1 MFKHLNE
8 TEILNNIFIF
18 FFFSPRIHFISFNNE
33 TKLTH
38 QLKPI
43 EFYSNFHPPLL
54 IPLPRCNCYNCKQPS
69 LQMHAHQM
77 SLAKCRYQSR
87 ALSASPSPPPIP
99 PQPNSFEYKQS
110 QPSFTVP
117 PPPPRCYQ
125 LIPIENA
132 NTSQRLSQQSPR
144 IKTPI
149 NTTFERRSLNQ
160 NNYENIPMVKPIVVK
175 DPRRKPYYYNELSQ
189 NLDIDREEH
198 DSNARA
204 NSTQFEP
211 VTQALPDEIKLSA
224 IRRNSDTNY
233 GYGSTL
239 DHAF

>member
-1 MFKHLNE
+1 M
-8 TEILNNIFIF
+8 
-18 FFFSPRIHFISFNNE
+18 
-33 TKLTH
+33 
-38 QLKPI
+38 QPI

-54 IPLPRCNCYNCKQPS
+54 IPLPKCNCYNCKQLP

-110 QPSFTVP
+110 LPSFTVP

-125 LIPIENA
+125 LIPIDNA
-132 NTSQRLSQQSPR
+132 NTSQRISPR
-144 IKTPI
+144 IKSPI
-149 NTTFERRSLNQ
+149 NTTFERRSFNQ
-160 NNYENIPMVKPIVVK
+160 NNYENIPVVKPTIVVK

-189 NLDIDREEH
+189 NLDIDHDEQEH
-198 DSNARA
+198 DSNVKA
-204 NSTQFEP
+204 NSTQFVP
-211 VTQALPDEIKLSA
+211 VTLPDEIKLST